1 MQESV
6 LSICKEFPQTIDNLS
21 YPTPLADVKSN
32 LLSLQGYFRNW
43 SESNRELQ
51 LMGGSIGNVES
62 YGDDNPKKIQK
73 EIRSKQLRQ
82 LKKPSYLLSGIL
94 DQCCMYTQT

>member
-6 LSICKEFPQTIDNLS
+6 VSICKEFPQTIDN
-21 YPTPLADVKSN
+21 PTPLADVKSN

-43 SESNRELQ
+43 SECNRKLH
-51 LMGGSIGNVES
+51 LMGGGSIGNVKCS
-62 YGDDNPKKIQK
+62 KDNPKKKQK

-82 LKKPSYLLSGIL
+82 LKKPSYLLSGISML
-94 DQCCMYTQT
+94 YTQT